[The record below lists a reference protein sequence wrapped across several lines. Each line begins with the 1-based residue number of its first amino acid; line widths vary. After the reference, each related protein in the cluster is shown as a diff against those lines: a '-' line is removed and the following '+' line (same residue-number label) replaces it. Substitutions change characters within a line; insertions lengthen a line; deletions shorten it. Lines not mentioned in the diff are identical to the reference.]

1 MSLTPPEA
9 TRSWPEDKSAGRA
22 FSFLFFSEILD
33 HLVEDASGAPIGR
46 LDDLTINITEP
57 FPLVRQCIIRQAWPN
72 QLRLVCRW
80 SAVADF
86 RSPRIRLRIAPDQLI
101 PGVVEGNNEVRLR
114 RHVLDKQVVDTS
126 GLKIVRVN
134 DIHFLVTSS
143 ELRAVHV
150 DVGFRGLVRRI
161 GSEPFVDCVLS
172 YVLPNS
178 LYLRSDNFISWRF
191 IETLSPGTSNQ
202 NLHLSL
208 SRSQL
213 NQVHPTDIADLLAE
227 LDPSRRLRLFRALD
241 PKTSAKAL
249 AKLPSEFQVRLLETM
264 PRREMAELL
273 GIMPPDE
280 AADLLGHLRDDL
292 REDLLARM
300 GGQDAREVQE
310 LLAYPAGTAGSFMT
324 TEFITL
330 LENLTVGEALEQLR
344 GLAPTAETVY
354 YAYVVNDAGA
364 LVGVLSLRTLITES
378 ASTPLK
384 QVTLKRP
391 VSVEADDT
399 LADCAA
405 LVAKYKLLALPVV
418 RQDNTMI
425 GVITVD
431 DVFGEVLSSAW
442 TRKFSRR

>member
-1 MSLTPPEA
+1 
-9 TRSWPEDKSAGRA
+9 
-22 FSFLFFSEILD
+22 
-33 HLVEDASGAPIGR
+33 
-46 LDDLTINITEP
+46 
-57 FPLVRQCIIRQAWPN
+57 
-72 QLRLVCRW
+72 
-80 SAVADF
+80 
-86 RSPRIRLRIAPDQLI
+86 
-101 PGVVEGNNEVRLR
+101 
-114 RHVLDKQVVDTS
+114 
-126 GLKIVRVN
+126 
-134 DIHFLVTSS
+134 
-143 ELRAVHV
+143 
-150 DVGFRGLVRRI
+150 
-161 GSEPFVDCVLS
+161 
-172 YVLPNS
+172 
-178 LYLRSDNFISWRF
+178 
-191 IETLSPGTSNQ
+191 
-202 NLHLSL
+202 
-208 SRSQL
+208 
-213 NQVHPTDIADLLAE
+213 
-227 LDPSRRLRLFRALD
+227 
-241 PKTSAKAL
+241 
-249 AKLPSEFQVRLLETM
+249 
-264 PRREMAELL
+264 MAELL

-280 AADLLGHLRDDL
+280 AADL